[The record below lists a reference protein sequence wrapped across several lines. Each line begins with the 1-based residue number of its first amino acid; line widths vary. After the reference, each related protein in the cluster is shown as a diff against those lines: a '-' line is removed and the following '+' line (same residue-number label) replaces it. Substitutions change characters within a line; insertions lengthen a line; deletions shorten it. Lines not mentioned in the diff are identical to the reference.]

1 MNNPRGSESYLSLQM
16 ICSMTVFD
24 AKDTKSGA
32 ELGRSAERTAG
43 ISVHFADRSGKI
55 NVLPVLPYFIYS
67 ERLNYKPEFIKS
79 STAFWAALPDVYVE
93 YPEQSKEKYHADV
106 VLHGYNMGMVVAYIM
121 FPPPF
126 SGNSPDDVISAEM
139 GNVPMRFAWRGCAG
153 TSVDE
158 FGAELLTFLFG
169 KEGLISPSF
178 STFYISLNGK
188 NLEELKADPGTMYGI
203 IDADWSFGKVKPEIA
218 TKIVVNDVSMV
229 DGIALYFMKERGVV
243 FYDGE
248 PAEYIEGITGYD
260 SREFAG
266 VLQRLCDAEN
276 LATGLP
282 DAACIERYAPFVDYV
297 VELDTLRAQE
307 ALLRKYNDMLKVGH
321 RYRKEMITIKN
332 SVSSG
337 MDIYYAIN
345 SATIEGVRYAIES
358 AKKEMRIDDS
368 LSLVYKKME
377 LVADS
382 LATRYDIENNTWN
395 SVFAML
401 VAIFGFGTLIAA
413 FVFHFLPGLPAA
425 YSFSIVLSLTAVIT
439 VIVVTIARLNIE
451 NRTRGT

>member
-1 MNNPRGSESYLSLQM
+1 ML
-16 ICSMTVFD
+16 VFD

-32 ELGRSAERTAG
+32 ELGRSAEKAAG
-43 ISVHFADRSGKI
+43 ISVHFAGRSGKI
-55 NVLPVLPYFIYS
+55 SVLPVLPHFIYS

-79 STAFWAALPDVYVE
+79 STAFWSALPDVSVE
-93 YPEQSKEKYHADV
+93 FPEQSKEKHHVDV
-106 VLHGYNMGMVVAYIM
+106 VLHGYNVGMVIVYIM

-126 SGNSPDDVISAEM
+126 SGNTPDEVISAEM
-139 GNVPMRFAWRGCAG
+139 GDVPMHFSWRGCTG
-153 TSVDE
+153 TNVDE
-158 FGAELLTFLFG
+158 FAGELLKFLFG
-169 KEGLISPSF
+169 EEGLISPSF
-178 STFYISLNGK
+178 STYYISMNGRSF
-188 NLEELKADPGTMYGI
+188 EELKADSMAMYGI
-203 IDADWSFGKVKPEIA
+203 IDADWSFREVKPEIA
-218 TKIVVNDVSMV
+218 KSVVGKDVSMV
-229 DGIALYFMKERGVV
+229 DGIALYFMKERGIV
-243 FYDGE
+243 FFDGE
-248 PAEYIEGITGYD
+248 PAEYIEGITGYGT
-260 SREFAG
+260 SELAG

-276 LATGLP
+276 LATDFSDTAG
-282 DAACIERYAPFVDYV
+282 IERYAPFVDYV

-307 ALLRKYNDMLKVGH
+307 ALLRKYNEMLKVGH

-358 AKKEMRIDDS
+358 AKREMRIDDS

-413 FVFHFLPGLPAA
+413 FVFHFLPGLPPV
-425 YSFSIVLSLTAVIT
+425 YSLSIVLSLTAVIT
-439 VIVVTIARLNIE
+439 VIVVTIARFNIE